1 MKPIV
6 IIRSA
11 LASVPNGRFPIS
23 KSPPVFGAQSK
34 SSSTDLQQT
43 ESVWTG
49 GLEISSESLADDK
62 KPDREEIEAIFRRL
76 DGDVKTKGIEAL
88 AWYVSFHNSDDEW
101 GIYIPMSSV
110 HYLAGRLFTNDVKSE
125 NVKFDLAFNIL
136 LKHERFHFLADY
148 AQTQIELLLGEPC
161 RYLLGKQF
169 QSGQYLEVEEAIA
182 NASMLLEMRKISTKK
197 QFGKIKNF
205 VNSQPS
211 GYRDAIPYFENFN
224 LFEHGLSEVVK
235 SYVGIVALGKNIC
248 LPIASIDWASH
259 FFTTEKINW
268 GECPVHILHDDERLQ
283 LPALVPKFLPCI
295 PDIRETKKFYKKF
308 SKLARQYQDS
318 WVETKADLA
327 TRPPNPKQFE
337 ALVGKLRGIYS
348 VRVGSG
354 HRAHLKPINKY
365 EYWEAFKIGTHTE
378 MGHD

>member
-6 IIRSA
+6 SIRSA
-11 LASVPNGRFPIS
+11 LADVSNGRFPIS
-23 KSPPVFGAQSK
+23 KSPPVFGARVK
-34 SSSTDLQQT
+34 SSSTNIQET
-43 ESVWTG
+43 GSVWTG
-49 GLEISSESLADDK
+49 SLEISSGTLANDK
-62 KPDREEIEAIFRRL
+62 QLDREEIEAIFRIL
-76 DGDVKTKGIEAL
+76 DSDVKRTGIDAL
-88 AWYVSFHNSDDEW
+88 AWYVSFHNLDDEW

-110 HYLAGRLFTNDVKSE
+110 HYLADRLFSNDLTSE
-125 NVKFDLAFNIL
+125 NVKFNLAFNIL

-169 QSGQYLEVEEAIA
+169 QNGQYLEIEEAIA
-182 NASMLLEMRKISTKK
+182 NASMLLGMQKISTRKQIDKIK
-197 QFGKIKNF
+197 QF
-205 VNSQPS
+205 VVSQPS
-211 GYRDAIPYFENFN
+211 GYRDAIPYFEDLN

-235 SYVGIVALGKNIC
+235 SYVGIVALNKNVC

-259 FFTTEKINW
+259 FHATEKINW
-268 GECPVHILHDDERLQ
+268 GDCAVHIIHDDERLQ
-283 LPALVPKFLPCI
+283 LPALVPKFLKEI
-295 PDIRETKKFYKKF
+295 PDIRETKKFKKKY

-318 WVETKADLA
+318 WVETKAELA
-327 TRPPNPKQFE
+327 ARPPNPKQFE

-365 EYWEAFKIGTHTE
+365 EYWEAFEIGTHTE